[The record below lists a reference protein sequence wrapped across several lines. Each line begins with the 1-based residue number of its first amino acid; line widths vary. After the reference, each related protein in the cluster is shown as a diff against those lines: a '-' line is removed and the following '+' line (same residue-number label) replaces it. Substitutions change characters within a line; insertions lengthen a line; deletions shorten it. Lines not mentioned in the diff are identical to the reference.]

1 MEFINK
7 NLVVIAQATNQ
18 GICNSLRLFE
28 DLLEH
33 EVREAT
39 LLRSSCIPGNLIFA
53 RSHSLA
59 VEINNLDCLWCD
71 RDDFIL
77 AQFNRTLGV
86 IDKGGNIRG

>member
-7 NLVVIAQATNQ
+7 DLIVIAQATNQ
-18 GICNSLRLFE
+18 GIGNSLRLFE

-39 LLRSSCIPGNLIFA
+39 LLCSSCIPGNLIFA
-53 RSHSLA
+53 RSNCLA
-59 VEINNLDCLWCD
+59 IKINNLNRLWRN

-77 AQFNRTLGV
+77 AKFDRTLGV
-86 IDKGGNIRG
+86 IDKGGNI